1 MKLKRL
7 EIYGFKSFAQR
18 TEISFNAGITGIVGP
33 NGSGKSNISDA
44 VRWVLGEQS
53 AKALRGAKMEDVI
66 FNGTQSRKPMP
77 YCEVSLVFDNEDN
90 ALNTQYAEVMVTRRA
105 YRSGEGE
112 YYLNKR
118 ACRLKDILEL
128 FRDTGIGREGYS
140 IIGQG
145 RIDDILSV
153 KGEERRQVFEEAAGI
168 VTYRVRKEEAERR
181 LEKTRDNLVRVGD
194 LIDEISSR
202 LEPLHEQSETAKKY
216 LKLSN
221 RLKALE
227 LNIFLVRH
235 DKLKERMASL
245 QALMQEQQA
254 VIDDNENKLVEM
266 GALRD
271 RLQLQQEALEA
282 QFGAA
287 RDALQEKN
295 ELLTGTRTR
304 RERQAASIQSQE
316 NEATRIQE
324 MVKESEERTEELLR
338 LFEESDADLSA
349 KDVLLKK
356 ANEDLSGQTELLE
369 KLLHQ
374 AEEAEQR
381 LDEHKQRVLMAVN
394 RQSDLKSRET
404 RQITMLAQMESRLA
418 EVSSSAQEQALYL
431 RQLTE
436 ALESARQQKTDADM
450 QLKALRDEAAAIEEH
465 LQDKTGAL
473 NEKLDA
479 LKTLMSRIQSDK
491 SRLNLME
498 EMSKGYEGYYGAVR
512 KAIAFSRN
520 DPHVH
525 GVVARLIRVPK
536 VYETAIDMIL
546 GGTLQHIVTD
556 DEETAKKLIDY
567 LRTNRL
573 GRTTFLPLTAVRSR
587 TLSQDERR
595 VLDLPGSLGI
605 ASDLIAFEE
614 VYRGVMEN
622 ILGRTIIARD
632 LDAAIAIMRAGRYA
646 FSVVTLEGDVM
657 RAGGAMTGGTSQS
670 QSISLLGREREVK
683 ELRESLQKMDQEAV
697 AYQDQVVAL
706 TQAREETK
714 SLRNT
719 HQALIRDEEIAVAR
733 EQERVGNADT
743 ALSEAE
749 TRLEKTRDAEEQLG
763 AAIAEIEQDLQT
775 ATSQS
780 QEVTVDREEMDKQT
794 ALLQLE
800 MLRQR
805 DMTELQREK
814 VNRMQLENASLAHAA
829 ETLTRDKSRWG
840 GEIAA
845 LRARGDK
852 YRQKQAEMAQKL
864 LSERE
869 ILVRTEN
876 EADRLL
882 NERDHAEQRVRE
894 LDTDRKELAQEQR
907 RINDENDLAH
917 KMVSEWSARQHKNEL
932 VLSRTADELQTI
944 SDHIW
949 NTYELTYAG
958 AAGCRFE
965 ERFDLPG
972 GEKEAED
979 IRGIIKQMG
988 HINVQ
993 AVDEYA
999 HTKERYDTM
1008 VIQRDDAQR
1017 AEEDLAELIHKLL
1030 LRMETQFVAEFEKLN
1045 SFFGET
1051 FARLFGG
1058 GKASLQLSDPT
1069 QPLSCGI
1076 DIVAQPPGKNLQ
1088 LLSLLSGGERALT
1101 AIAILFAM
1109 LKLKPT
1115 PFCML
1120 DEIEA
1125 ALDDAN
1131 IGYFAEYLAEYAIST
1146 QFVVVTHR
1154 KGTMERCDALYG
1166 VAMQEKG
1173 ISGMVS
1179 VNLED
1184 YA

>member
-18 TEISFNAGITGIVGP
+18 TEISFTEGITGIVGP

-77 YCEVSLVFDNEDN
+77 YCEVSLVFDNDDS
-90 ALNTQYAEVMVTRRA
+90 ALNTQYAEVMITRRA

-118 ACRLKDILEL
+118 SCRLKDILEL

-181 LEKTRDNLVRVGD
+181 LEKTRENLMRVSD
-194 LIDEISSR
+194 LIDEVSSR
-202 LEPLHEQSETAKKY
+202 LEPLREQAEAAKQY
-216 LKLSN
+216 LSLSS
-221 RLKALE
+221 RLKELE

-235 DKLKERMASL
+235 DKLTERMASL
-245 QALMQEQQA
+245 QALMQQQQA
-254 VIDDNENKLVEM
+254 VIDENEKKLVELS
-266 GALRD
+266 ALREE
-271 RLQLQQEALEA
+271 LQLQQETLEA
-282 QFGAA
+282 QLSAA
-287 RDALQEKN
+287 REALQEKN
-295 ELLTGTRTR
+295 ELLAATRTE
-304 RERQAASIQSQE
+304 RERQAAAIEAQE
-316 NEATRIQE
+316 NESARMQE
-324 MVKESEERTEELLR
+324 MIRESAERTEDLLR
-338 LFEESDADLSA
+338 LFEQSDADLSA
-349 KDVLLKK
+349 KDDLLQK
-356 ANEDLSGQTELLE
+356 AGEDLSRQTAMLESLLR
-369 KLLHQ
+369 Q
-374 AEEAEQR
+374 AEEAER
-381 LDEHKQRVLMAVN
+381 LLDEHKQRVLLAVN

-404 RQITMLAQMESRLA
+404 RQVTMLAQMTNRLA
-418 EVSSSAQEQALYL
+418 EVSSSAQEQVLSIRRLTDALN
-431 RQLTE
+431 TT
-436 ALESARQQKTDADM
+436 RQQKKDADI
-450 QLKALRDEAAAIEEH
+450 QLKALQDEALAIEER
-465 LQDKTGAL
+465 LREKTGTL
-473 NEKLDA
+473 NEKLDG
-479 LKTLMSRIQSDK
+479 LKSLLSQIQSDN

-512 KAIAFSRN
+512 KAIAYSENDSR
-520 DPHVH
+520 VH

-536 VYETAIDMIL
+536 AYETAIDMIL

-556 DEETAKKLIDY
+556 DEETAKKLIEY

-595 VLDLPGSLGI
+595 VLTLPGCLGV
-605 ASDLIAFEE
+605 ASDLIAFDEI
-614 VYRGVMEN
+614 YRGVMEN
-622 ILGRTIIARD
+622 ILGRTVIARD
-632 LDAAIAIMRAGRYA
+632 LDAAIAIMRSGRYA

-657 RAGGAMTGGTSQS
+657 RAGGAMTGGTSQN
-670 QSISLLGREREVK
+670 QSISLLGREREIK
-683 ELRESLQKMDQEAV
+683 ELRESLSTMNREAAALQE
-697 AYQDQVVAL
+697 QVITL
-706 TQAREETK
+706 TREREELK
-714 SLRNT
+714 SLRNEQ
-719 HQALIRDEEIAVAR
+719 QALIRDEEIAVAR
-733 EQERVGNADT
+733 EQEREGNAAA
-743 ALSEAE
+743 ALKEAE
-749 TRLEKTRDAEEQLG
+749 IRLEKTNEAEEQLNS
-763 AAIAEIEQDLQT
+763 AIAEIKQDLQA

-794 ALLQLE
+794 ALLQRG
-800 MLRQR
+800 MLKQR
-805 DMTELQREK
+805 DLSEQQREK
-814 VNRMQLENASLAHAA
+814 VNQMQLENASLMHAA
-829 ETLTRDKSRWG
+829 ETLTRDKSRWSD
-840 GEIAA
+840 EIAA
-845 LRARGDK
+845 LRAKVDK
-852 YRQKQAEMAQKL
+852 YGRRQAEIAQKL

-869 ILVRTEN
+869 ALEQREQQSDQI
-876 EADRLL
+876 L
-882 NERDHAEQRVRE
+882 NERIMAEQFVRE
-894 LDTDRKELAQEQR
+894 LDITRKQLAQEQR
-907 RINDENDLAH
+907 RINEENDLAH
-917 KMVSEWSARQHKNEL
+917 STLSDWSAKQHKNEL
-932 VLSRTADELQTI
+932 VLSRTEDELQAM

-949 NTYELTYAG
+949 NTYEMTFAG
-958 AAGCRFE
+958 AAECRFE
-965 ERFDLPG
+965 ERFDLPA
-972 GEKEAED
+972 GEKEAEA
-979 IRGIIKQMG
+979 IRGVIKQMG
-988 HINVQ
+988 PINVQ
-993 AVDEYA
+993 AVEEYA
-999 HTKERYDTM
+999 ATKERYDAM
-1008 VIQRDDAQR
+1008 VIQHDDAKR
-1017 AEEDLAELIHKLL
+1017 AEEDLAELISKLL
-1030 LRMETQFVAEFEKLN
+1030 QYMETQFVEEFGKLN

-1058 GKASLQLSDPT
+1058 GKASLQLSDPA
-1069 QPLSCGI
+1069 QPLTCGI
-1076 DIVAQPPGKNLQ
+1076 DIVAQPPGKKLQ

-1131 IGYFAEYLAEYAIST
+1131 IGYFADYLAEYALST

-1154 KGTMERCDALYG
+1154 KGTMERCHALYG

-1173 ISGMVS
+1173 ISNMVS

>member
-254 VIDDNENKLVEM
+254 VIDDNENKLVEL

-536 VYETAIDMIL
+536 VY
-546 GGTLQHIVTD
+546 
-556 DEETAKKLIDY
+556 
-567 LRTNRL
+567 
-573 GRTTFLPLTAVRSR
+573 
-587 TLSQDERR
+587 
-595 VLDLPGSLGI
+595 
-605 ASDLIAFEE
+605 
-614 VYRGVMEN
+614 
-622 ILGRTIIARD
+622 
-632 LDAAIAIMRAGRYA
+632 
-646 FSVVTLEGDVM
+646 
-657 RAGGAMTGGTSQS
+657 
-670 QSISLLGREREVK
+670 
-683 ELRESLQKMDQEAV
+683 
-697 AYQDQVVAL
+697 
-706 TQAREETK
+706 
-714 SLRNT
+714 
-719 HQALIRDEEIAVAR
+719 
-733 EQERVGNADT
+733 
-743 ALSEAE
+743 
-749 TRLEKTRDAEEQLG
+749 
-763 AAIAEIEQDLQT
+763 
-775 ATSQS
+775 
-780 QEVTVDREEMDKQT
+780 
-794 ALLQLE
+794 
-800 MLRQR
+800 
-805 DMTELQREK
+805 
-814 VNRMQLENASLAHAA
+814 
-829 ETLTRDKSRWG
+829 
-840 GEIAA
+840 
-845 LRARGDK
+845 
-852 YRQKQAEMAQKL
+852 
-864 LSERE
+864 
-869 ILVRTEN
+869 
-876 EADRLL
+876 
-882 NERDHAEQRVRE
+882 
-894 LDTDRKELAQEQR
+894 
-907 RINDENDLAH
+907 
-917 KMVSEWSARQHKNEL
+917 
-932 VLSRTADELQTI
+932 
-944 SDHIW
+944 
-949 NTYELTYAG
+949 
-958 AAGCRFE
+958 
-965 ERFDLPG
+965 
-972 GEKEAED
+972 
-979 IRGIIKQMG
+979 
-988 HINVQ
+988 
-993 AVDEYA
+993 
-999 HTKERYDTM
+999 
-1008 VIQRDDAQR
+1008 
-1017 AEEDLAELIHKLL
+1017 
-1030 LRMETQFVAEFEKLN
+1030 
-1045 SFFGET
+1045 
-1051 FARLFGG
+1051 
-1058 GKASLQLSDPT
+1058 
-1069 QPLSCGI
+1069 
-1076 DIVAQPPGKNLQ
+1076 
-1088 LLSLLSGGERALT
+1088 
-1101 AIAILFAM
+1101 
-1109 LKLKPT
+1109 
-1115 PFCML
+1115 
-1120 DEIEA
+1120 
-1125 ALDDAN
+1125 
-1131 IGYFAEYLAEYAIST
+1131 
-1146 QFVVVTHR
+1146 
-1154 KGTMERCDALYG
+1154 
-1166 VAMQEKG
+1166 
-1173 ISGMVS
+1173 
-1179 VNLED
+1179 
-1184 YA
+1184 

>member
-18 TEISFNAGITGIVGP
+18 TEISFTEGITGIVGP

-77 YCEVSLVFDNEDN
+77 YCEVSLVFDNDDS
-90 ALNTQYAEVMVTRRA
+90 ALNTQYAEVMITRRA

-118 ACRLKDILEL
+118 SCRLKDILEL

-181 LEKTRDNLVRVGD
+181 LEKTRENLMRVSD
-194 LIDEISSR
+194 LIDEVSSR
-202 LEPLHEQSETAKKY
+202 LEPLREQAEAAKQY
-216 LKLSN
+216 LSLSS
-221 RLKALE
+221 RLKELE

-235 DKLKERMASL
+235 DKLTERMASL
-245 QALMQEQQA
+245 QALMQQQQA
-254 VIDDNENKLVEM
+254 FIDENEKKLVELS
-266 GALRD
+266 ALREE
-271 RLQLQQEALEA
+271 LQLQQETLEA
-282 QFGAA
+282 QLSAA
-287 RDALQEKN
+287 REALQEKN
-295 ELLTGTRTR
+295 ELLAATRTE
-304 RERQAASIQSQE
+304 RERQAAAIEAQE
-316 NEATRIQE
+316 NESARMQE
-324 MVKESEERTEELLR
+324 MIRESAERTEDLLR
-338 LFEESDADLSA
+338 LFEQSDADLSF
-349 KDVLLKK
+349 KDDLLQK
-356 ANEDLSGQTELLE
+356 AGEDLSRQTAMLESLLR
-369 KLLHQ
+369 Q
-374 AEEAEQR
+374 AEEAER
-381 LDEHKQRVLMAVN
+381 LLDEHKQRVLLAVN

-404 RQITMLAQMESRLA
+404 RQVTMLAQMTNRLA
-418 EVSSSAQEQALYL
+418 EVSSSAQEQVLSIRRLTDALN
-431 RQLTE
+431 TT
-436 ALESARQQKTDADM
+436 RQQKKDADI
-450 QLKALRDEAAAIEEH
+450 QLKALQDEALAIEER
-465 LQDKTGAL
+465 LREKTGTL
-473 NEKLDA
+473 NEKLDG
-479 LKTLMSRIQSDK
+479 LKSLLSQIQSDN

-512 KAIAFSRN
+512 KAIAYSENDSR
-520 DPHVH
+520 VH

-536 VYETAIDMIL
+536 AYETAIDMIL

-556 DEETAKKLIDY
+556 DEETAKKLIEY

-595 VLDLPGSLGI
+595 VLTLPGCLGV
-605 ASDLIAFEE
+605 ASDLIAFDEI
-614 VYRGVMEN
+614 YRGVMEN
-622 ILGRTIIARD
+622 ILGRTVIARD
-632 LDAAIAIMRAGRYA
+632 LDAAIAIMRSGRYA

-657 RAGGAMTGGTSQS
+657 RAGGAMTGGTSQN
-670 QSISLLGREREVK
+670 QSISLLGREREIK
-683 ELRESLQKMDQEAV
+683 ELRESLSTMNREAAALQE
-697 AYQDQVVAL
+697 QVITL
-706 TQAREETK
+706 TREREELK
-714 SLRNT
+714 SLRNEQ
-719 HQALIRDEEIAVAR
+719 QALIRDEEIAVAR
-733 EQERVGNADT
+733 EQEREGNAAA
-743 ALSEAE
+743 ALKEAE
-749 TRLEKTRDAEEQLG
+749 IRLEKTNEAEEQLNS
-763 AAIAEIEQDLQT
+763 AIAEIKQDLQA

-794 ALLQLE
+794 ALLQRG
-800 MLRQR
+800 MLKQR
-805 DMTELQREK
+805 DLAEQQREK
-814 VNRMQLENASLAHAA
+814 VNQMQLENASLMHAA
-829 ETLTRDKSRWG
+829 ETLTRDKSRWSD
-840 GEIAA
+840 EIAA
-845 LRARGDK
+845 LRAKVDK
-852 YRQKQAEMAQKL
+852 YGRRQAEIAQKL

-869 ILVRTEN
+869 ALEQREQQSDQI
-876 EADRLL
+876 L
-882 NERDHAEQRVRE
+882 NERIMAEQFVRE
-894 LDTDRKELAQEQR
+894 LDITRKQIAQEQR
-907 RINDENDLAH
+907 RINEENDLAH
-917 KMVSEWSARQHKNEL
+917 SILSDWSARQHKNEL
-932 VLSRTADELQTI
+932 VLSRTEDELQAM

-949 NTYELTYAG
+949 NTYEMTFAG
-958 AAGCRFE
+958 AAEYRFE
-965 ERFDLPG
+965 ERFDLPA
-972 GEKEAED
+972 GEKEAEA
-979 IRGIIKQMG
+979 IRGVIKQMG
-988 HINVQ
+988 PINVQ
-993 AVDEYA
+993 AVEEYA
-999 HTKERYDTM
+999 ATKERYDAM
-1008 VIQRDDAQR
+1008 VIQHDDAKR
-1017 AEEDLAELIHKLL
+1017 AEEDLAELISKLL
-1030 LRMETQFVAEFEKLN
+1030 QYMETQFVEEFGKLN

-1058 GKASLQLSDPT
+1058 GKASLQLSDPA
-1069 QPLSCGI
+1069 QPLTCGI
-1076 DIVAQPPGKNLQ
+1076 DIVAQPPGKKLQ

-1131 IGYFAEYLAEYAIST
+1131 IGYFADYLAEYALST

-1154 KGTMERCDALYG
+1154 KGTMERCHALYG

-1173 ISGMVS
+1173 ISAMVS